1 MPRYFPLLLLALLL
15 ALALA
20 MPGSAPAQ
28 GAEGQV
34 WVIELS
40 DTINPGSSE
49 FVLAGLEKAAA
60 ASASVVVI
68 RLDTPGGLVSS
79 MREMVKAILACP
91 VPVVV
96 YVAPAGARATSAG
109 AFLLLAAPVAA
120 MAPATHVG
128 AAHPVGGSG
137 QDIKGAMG
145 EKAVSD
151 LKALAAS
158 LAKRRGRDPKL
169 AEEMVTKSVSFDAVK
184 AKELGLADVLARDL
198 GDLLQALQGRKV
210 ATAAGEKTIDTKG
223 QTIYFHQ
230 PGWREKLLSL
240 LASPN
245 LAYILLMIG
254 LAGIYF
260 EFSHP
265 GTVFPG
271 VVGGLALI
279 LAFFAMSALPVSY
292 AGLALIGLAVLLF
305 FAEIKV
311 TSYGLLSLG
320 GAVSLILGSVM
331 LFKSGDEVL
340 AVSLAVLVPTAL
352 AMILFFGGVA
362 YVAGKAQLAK
372 SVTGQEGLVGSVGV
386 VVDAGRVRLLGE
398 LWSFTSP
405 QPLEPGQKIEVSA
418 VHGLEVEVRPLPKD
432 GQGA

>member
-1 MPRYFPLLLLALLL
+1 MPRCLTLLLLALLL
-15 ALALA
+15 ALAA
-20 MPGSAPAQ
+20 PGPATAQ
-28 GAEGQV
+28 GAGGQV
-34 WVIELS
+34 WVIDLS

-49 FVLAGLEKAAA
+49 FLVDGLEKAAA
-60 ASASVVVI
+60 DSASLVVI
-68 RLDTPGGLVSS
+68 RLDTPGGLVTS

-109 AFLLLAAPVAA
+109 AFIMLAAPVAA

-128 AAHPVGGSG
+128 AAHPVGGQG
-137 QDIKGAMG
+137 QDIKGSMG

-151 LKALAAS
+151 LKALAVS

-169 AEEMVTKSVSFDAVK
+169 AEEMVVKSTSFDAVK
-184 AKELGLADVLARDL
+184 AKELGLADIVARDL

-210 ATAAGEKTIDTKG
+210 PTAAGEKVIDTKG
-223 QTIYFHQ
+223 QTIRFHQ

-254 LAGIYF
+254 LAGLYF
-260 EFSHP
+260 ELSHP

-279 LAFFAMSALPVSY
+279 LAFFAMSTLPVSY
-292 AGLALIGLAVLLF
+292 AGLALIALAVVMF
-305 FAEIKV
+305 FAEIKIA
-311 TSYGLLSLG
+311 SYGMLSLG
-320 GAVSLILGSVM
+320 GAVALILGSVM
-331 LFKSGDEVL
+331 LFKSGETVV
-340 AVSLAVLVPTAL
+340 AVSLAVLIPTAL

-362 YVAGKAQLAK
+362 YVAGRAQLAK
-372 SVTGQEGLVGSVGV
+372 SVTGREGLLGSSGV

-398 LWSFTSP
+398 LWRYTSDR
-405 QPLEPGQKIEVSA
+405 PLEPGQEIEVTA
-418 VHGLEVEVRPLPKD
+418 VNGLEVEVRPLPPKERK
-432 GQGA
+432 A

>member
-1 MPRYFPLLLLALLL
+1 MPRYLILPLMLLLLGL
-15 ALALA
+15 A
-20 MPGSAPAQ
+20 APAPVLAQ
-28 GAEGQV
+28 PGQGQV

-40 DTINPGSSE
+40 DTINPGSSQ
-49 FVLAGLEKAAA
+49 FLVDGLEQAAVA
-60 ASASVVVI
+60 DASLVVI
-68 RLDTPGGLVSS
+68 RLDTPGGLVTS

-109 AFLLLAAPVAA
+109 AFIMLAAPLTA

-128 AAHPVGGSG
+128 AAHPVGGQG
-137 QDIKGAMG
+137 EDIKGIMG

-151 LKALAAS
+151 LSALAMS

-169 AEEMVTKSVSFDAVK
+169 AEEMVVKSTSFDAMK
-184 AKELGLADVLARDL
+184 AKELGLADIVARDL
-198 GDLLQALQGRKV
+198 GALLAALQGRKV
-210 ATAAGEKTIDTKG
+210 ATVAGEKVIDTKG
-223 QTIYFHQ
+223 QTIYFHR
-230 PGWREKLLSL
+230 PGWRDKLLSL

-254 LAGIYF
+254 LAGLYF
-260 EFSHP
+260 ELSHP
-265 GTVFPG
+265 GAVFPG

-279 LAFFAMSALPVSY
+279 LAFFAMSTLPVSY
-292 AGLALIGLAVLLF
+292 AGLALIGLAVVLF
-305 FAEIKV
+305 FAEIKI

-331 LFKSGDEVL
+331 LFKSGEKVV
-340 AVSLAVLVPTAL
+340 AISLTVLVPTAL

-362 YVAGKAQLAK
+362 YLAGKAQLAK
-372 SVTGQEGLVGSVGV
+372 SVTGREGLLGTAGV

-398 LWSFTSP
+398 LWRYESNE
-405 QPLEPGQKIEVSA
+405 PLEPGQKVEVTG
-418 VHGLEVEVRPLPKD
+418 VRGLEVQVRPLPP
-432 GQGA
+432 QEHRS

>member
-1 MPRYFPLLLLALLL
+1 QEAGGR
-15 ALALA
+15 
-20 MPGSAPAQ
+20 
-28 GAEGQV
+28 V

-49 FVLAGLEKAAA
+49 FLVDGLEKAAT
-60 ASASVVVI
+60 ASASLVVI
-68 RLDTPGGLVSS
+68 RLDTPGGLVTS

-109 AFLLLAAPVAA
+109 AFLMLAAPVAA

-128 AAHPVGGSG
+128 AAHPVGGQG
-137 QDIKGAMG
+137 QDIKGTMG

-169 AEEMVTKSVSFDAVK
+169 AEEMVVKSTSFDALQ
-184 AKELGLADVLARDL
+184 AKELGLADIVARDL

-210 ATAAGEKTIDTKG
+210 PTAAGEKVINTKG
-223 QTIYFHQ
+223 RTIRFHH
-230 PGWREKLLSL
+230 PGWRDKLLSL

-254 LAGIYF
+254 LAGLYF

-265 GTVFPG
+265 GSVFPG

-279 LAFFAMSALPVSY
+279 LAFFAMSTLPVSY
-292 AGLALIGLAVLLF
+292 AGLALIGLAVVLF
-305 FAEIKV
+305 FAEIKI
-311 TSYGLLSLG
+311 TSYGMLSLA
-320 GAVSLILGSVM
+320 GAASLILGSVM
-331 LFKSGDEVL
+331 LFKSGERVV
-340 AVSLAVLVPTAL
+340 AVSLTVLIPTAL

-362 YVAGKAQLAK
+362 YVAGRAQLAK
-372 SVTGQEGLVGSVGV
+372 SVTGREGLLGSAGV

-398 LWSFTSP
+398 LWRYASDR
-405 QPLEPGQKIEVSA
+405 PLEPGQKIEVIA
-418 VHGLEVEVRPLPKD
+418 VNGLEVEVRPLPPKEHKV
-432 GQGA
+432 